1 MTQAASVTQD
11 PVVETR
17 AAPKDCGNN
26 RYERASHPAD
36 ATPSIEPSSLI
47 STPGEVPAVGTIPKE
62 IDAVP
67 SWHYTAALEASRSNT
82 VLSYVC
88 SRINKRRKN
97 STNKRG
103 TQQKDHRVKNYRCGG
118 QWADR
123 KFGRQHGIRRDA
135 RSSARCAA
143 VWCTHDY
150 ESWNNRP
157 PVRIRQRPR
166 VCKRHL

>member
-26 RYERASHPAD
+26 RYERASYPAD
-36 ATPSIEPSSLI
+36 ATPSIEPSSSI
-47 STPGEVPAVGTIPKE
+47 STLGEVPAVGTIPKE

-123 KFGRQHGIRRDA
+123 KFGRQHGIRRDREIQREM
-135 RSSARCAA
+135 RSS
-143 VWCTHDY
+143 VVH
-150 ESWNNRP
+150 S
-157 PVRIRQRPR
+157 
-166 VCKRHL
+166 